1 MIKESHYQF
10 RIGYLGRKVRGDIQM
25 NLPVFYDMNNII
37 LLLHYTTL
45 YIIFILSIFTR
56 DRKSYLPTHE
66 RNYYCMCVCVRAR
79 ARVCPCVYARVTQ
92 TTTL

>member
-56 DRKSYLPTHE
+56 DRKPILQHMNE
-66 RNYYCMCVCVRAR
+66 IIIACVCACVR